1 MVKASPALLRSF
13 SARQIRSLGIPAE
26 IKQGEGRVGMTPSG
40 ITSVLKI
47 RPDMSVS
54 VLSGAGIGSGFS
66 DAQYEQAGAFI
77 TGDPNTVWSCDM
89 VVKVKEPMDGS
100 QHGKPDEFD
109 MLNAYQ
115 PLLFTYL
122 HLAAD
127 RDLASRTAKTGATT
141 IAYETTQKEDGSIP
155 MLIPMSI
162 IAGMQAPMVAS
173 SLGYP
178 HGAMGRL
185 MYGFSQAAEPQKVLI
200 LGGGVVGS
208 YAAAV
213 ALGLN
218 AKVRI
223 LDLNPAAPMNH
234 LANIAENRDYR
245 FSSMNI
251 GEHLAFKK
259 ATVKNIEHGL
269 HWANTVICAALIPG
283 APAPKLVNDDFF
295 RNTEPGK
302 VIVDV
307 AVDQGGNSTQTHPT
321 THAKPTYIV
330 DNELGHHEYGDISTP
345 GTVLYSVANMPG
357 MNPWTAT
364 RALTSA
370 TLPYILAMAKG
381 FGHAFEQFPEL
392 LGGINTHAGVITKKE
407 VAVPLGLTSMFSEL
421 SDF

>member
-1 MVKASPALLRSF
+1 
-13 SARQIRSLGIPAE
+13 
-26 IKQGEGRVGMTPSG
+26 
-40 ITSVLKI
+40 
-47 RPDMSVS
+47 
-54 VLSGAGIGSGFS
+54 
-66 DAQYEQAGAFI
+66 
-77 TGDPNTVWSCDM
+77 
-89 VVKVKEPMDGS
+89 
-100 QHGKPDEFD
+100 
-109 MLNAYQ
+109 
-115 PLLFTYL
+115 
-122 HLAAD
+122 
-127 RDLASRTAKTGATT
+127 
-141 IAYETTQKEDGSIP
+141 

-185 MYGFSQAAEPQKVLI
+185 MYGFSQAAEPQNVLI

-245 FSSMNI
+245 FSTMNI

-259 ATVKNIEHGL
+259 ATDKNIEHGL
-269 HWANTVICAALIPG
+269 RWANTVICAALIPG

-330 DNELGHHEYGDISTP
+330 DNTLKQHEFGDISVP
-345 GTVLYSVANMPG
+345 GTVMYCVANMPG

-370 TLPYILAMAKG
+370 TLPYIIAMTKG
-381 FGHAFEQFPEL
+381 FDNAFREYPEL
-392 LGGINTHAGVITKKE
+392 LGGINTHGGCITKSE
-407 VAVPLGLTSMFSEL
+407 VAVPLGLTSMLRELADFS
-421 SDF
+421 